1 VAGGCVA
8 GRRHQHLGWKW
19 SSAAAAP
26 RNRSDETVTDF
37 SVGIASFVAMFAALM
52 VFIAAG
58 RRSGR
63 KAFSGGRAHPAGLG
77 AVEAVTFGLLGLLL
91 AFTFSGAAAR
101 LDTRRGQIV
110 DEANALG
117 TAWLRL
123 DVLSPGAQPKLRD
136 AFRAYADSRIA
147 TYRTFSQSGMESA
160 QAEYARSTA
169 LQQEIWTQAVAACR
183 EVPSATVVVLPALNE
198 MFDIAATRVAAT
210 QMHPPLIVFVVLALI
225 SLVCAALVGYE
236 MGATEIASR
245 SHMIVLALVLS
256 FTFFVILDFEYPRLG
271 FIRIDDFDDL
281 LIQVRASMR

>member
-1 VAGGCVA
+1 VTNV
-8 GRRHQHLGWKW
+8 GW
-19 SSAAAAP
+19 
-26 RNRSDETVTDF
+26 
-37 SVGIASFVAMFAALM
+37 GIVSFVALFVALL
-52 VFIAAG
+52 VCLAAG

-63 KAFSGGRAHPAGLG
+63 KAFGSGSAPPAGLG

-101 LDTRRGQIV
+101 LDTRRVQIV

-123 DVLSPGAQPKLRD
+123 DVLPPDAQTALRET
-136 AFRAYADSRIA
+136 FRRYTDSRIA
-147 TYRTFSQSGMESA
+147 SYRTFSESGLEA
-160 QAEYARSTA
+160 ALAEYARSSA

-183 EVPSATVVVLPALNE
+183 DVPSATVVVLPALND
-198 MFDIAATRVAAT
+198 MFDIASTRLAAT

-225 SLVCAALVGYE
+225 SLVCGYLVGYE

-245 SHMIVLALVLS
+245 AHMLVLAFVLS

-271 FIRIDDFDDL
+271 FIRIDDFDNL
-281 LIQVRASMR
+281 LVQVRASMG